1 MNMNKIV
8 LILSLVFFSASGAF
22 AMQLEGGVKYNVD
35 SAREYVQQ
43 NQVNNIAIQG
53 HATFDD
59 NDSSIAK
66 KVYSYNNSG
75 DVVGVTV
82 QYKNESN
89 AAYIFVNNRLKYVD
103 KYDRNVDWYPH
114 RGYRYNLAGE
124 LVLTSLTVS
133 KSELFRFTPSGELLV
148 HSVNGV
154 MYDESGNVIGTA
166 SK

>member
-1 MNMNKIV
+1 MRKIFYTIFI
-8 LILSLVFFSASGAF
+8 LIAFSASAY
-22 AMQLEGGVKYNVD
+22 AVQLEGGVKYNVD

-53 HATFDD
+53 HATFDE
-59 NDSSIAK
+59 NDSNIAK

-89 AAYIFVNNRLKYVD
+89 AAYIYVNGKLKYVD
-103 KYDRNVDWYPH
+103 KYDRNVDLYPH

-148 HSVNGV
+148 HSINGV
-154 MYDESGNVIGTA
+154 MYDESGNEIGTA